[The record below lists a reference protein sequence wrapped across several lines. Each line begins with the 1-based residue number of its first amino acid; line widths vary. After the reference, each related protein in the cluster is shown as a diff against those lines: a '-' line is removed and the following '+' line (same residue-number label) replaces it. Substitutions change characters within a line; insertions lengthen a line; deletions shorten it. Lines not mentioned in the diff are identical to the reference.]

1 MRHLTLVL
9 GDQLSFSSPALE
21 GFDPAQ
27 DKVLMIEAG
36 GEANAV
42 WSHKAR
48 IAIFLS
54 AMRHFA
60 NGVAA
65 RGWPFDYVQLDDPA
79 PPAFA
84 ERLRLALKRHR
95 PQALRVV
102 EPGEWRMLQIIED
115 ACKKEGV
122 SLQLLD
128 DTHFMCSRHE
138 FGQWA
143 KGKKELRLEFFY
155 RVMRRQYKVLM
166 DGSEPVGGQWN
177 FDAENRSAYPKRTG
191 PGDIPPPAWFEPD
204 PVTSEVLALVEKH
217 FPDHPGQLDQF
228 GWPVNREQA
237 LQALEVFIE
246 HRLAQ
251 FGTYQDAMWTD
262 TPMGWH
268 SLLSAALNLHL
279 LDPREVIAAA
289 EAAYKKGR
297 VSLESA
303 EGFIRQILGWREF
316 IRGMYWLDMPGLK
329 EANHFDHQRD
339 VPGWFWTGKTQMACM
354 RDSLK
359 QTLALG
365 YAHHIQRLMVIGNF
379 ATLAELSPQQVADWF
394 LAVYVDAIEWVELP
408 NTAGMAL
415 HACGSRFTSK
425 PYVASGAYIGRQSN
439 YCSGCRYDPAQRTS
453 DAACPYTTLYW
464 HFIARHEK
472 ALASNPRTALMA
484 KNLQKLSSEER
495 TGIAKRA
502 ALMLKNLE
510 SL

>member
-1 MRHLTLVL
+1 MRELTLVL
-9 GDQLSFSSPALE
+9 GDQLSFDSPALAD
-21 GFDPAQ
+21 FDAAQ
-27 DKVLMIEAG
+27 DRVLMIEAS
-36 GEANAV
+36 GEATAV

-65 RGWPFDYVQLDDPA
+65 RGWSFDYVQLDDPG
-79 PPAFA
+79 PSDFA
-84 ERLRLALKRHR
+84 GRLRAALKRHR
-95 PQALRVV
+95 PQTLRVV
-102 EPGEWRMLQIIED
+102 EPGEWRMLQMIED
-115 ACKKEGV
+115 VCKKEAV
-122 SLQLLD
+122 SLKLLD

-138 FGQWA
+138 FAQWA

-155 RVMRRQYKVLM
+155 RVMRRQYRVLM
-166 DGSEPVGGQWN
+166 EGAEPVGGQWN

-191 PGDIPPPAWFEPD
+191 PGTIPPPAWFEPD
-204 PVTSEVLALVEKH
+204 PVTREVLALVEKH
-217 FPDHPGQLDQF
+217 FHDHPGRLDQF

-237 LQALEVFIE
+237 VKALEVFIE

-289 EAAYKKGR
+289 EKAYQTGR

-329 EANHFDHQRD
+329 EANHFDHQRTL
-339 VPGWFWTGKTQMACM
+339 PRWFWTGETQMACM

-394 LAVYVDAIEWVELP
+394 LAIYVDAIEWVELP

-439 YCSGCRYDPAQRTS
+439 YCAGCRYKPAERTG

-464 HFIARHEK
+464 HFISRHEK
-472 ALASNPRTALMA
+472 TLAANPRTALMA
-484 KNLQKLSSEER
+484 KNLQKLSSEELA
-495 TGIAKRA
+495 GIAKRA
-502 ALMLKNLE
+502 AVLLKDLE
-510 SL
+510 AL